1 MFNIFKKEIR
11 SFFNSSIGYAIM
23 IMFSVGMGMFM
34 WAFPPTVFDLGV
46 ADMSLLFETAP
57 YVFMFLIPAITMR
70 LFSEEL
76 KSGTMELL
84 LTKPISTW
92 SMVFGKYLAGLALV
106 LLALL
111 PTLLSYYSISAL
123 GNPAGNMDGSAVL
136 GSYIGLIFLAM
147 AFTAIGLLSSSM
159 FDNQIGAFVVGL
171 FMSFLFHNWFGF
183 IADSFGADSNA
194 FFVRTMGF
202 SYHYDAVSRGVLDS
216 RNLIYF
222 LSMTAGF
229 IFLTRSIV
237 ESRK

>member
-11 SFFNSSIGYAIM
+11 SFFNSSVGYAIM
-23 IMFSVGMGMFM
+23 VLFSVGMGMFM

-46 ADMSLLFETAP
+46 ADMSLLFDTAP

-92 SMVFGKYLAGLALV
+92 SMVLGKYFAGLALV

-111 PTLLSYYSISAL
+111 PTLISYFSIYAL
-123 GNPAGNMDGSAVL
+123 GSPVGNIDSSAVF
-136 GSYIGLIFLAM
+136 GSYIGLVFLAM

-159 FDNQIGAFVVGL
+159 FDNQIGAFVVAL

-183 IADSFGADSNA
+183 IADFFESDSNA
-194 FFVRTMGF
+194 FFIRTMGF

-222 LSMTAGF
+222 LTMTAGF
-229 IFLTRSIV
+229 IFVTRSLV